1 MTFVR
6 KALTNQL
13 NCQLSYMEIGEY
25 VYLARL
31 LYSQCQGS
39 FLIKEYEVAKSLSE
53 AWRNQSV
60 SLNLFQQILF
70 KSF

>member
-1 MTFVR
+1 
-6 KALTNQL
+6 
-13 NCQLSYMEIGEY
+13 MEIGEY

-39 FLIKEYEVAKSLSE
+39 FLIKEYEIAKSLSE

-60 SLNLFQQILF
+60 
-70 KSF
+70 